1 MHQTTHI
8 GRATINDHL
17 YSAELCK
24 QLYNFPSKNTMIL
37 HKEREK
43 KLYVVLQGTN
53 SICHWLHN
61 ISILPT
67 KDEGVHTGFK
77 QYANL
82 CKNELVDTIM
92 TSKHRLEL
100 DNVEKIYLTAHSLGA
115 SAIIILVYQ
124 MLKDGI
130 FSDHIRDLNIDIV
143 LFGAPKSGDTRFL
156 RNFDAILN
164 RYPKISLY
172 RYNVD
177 NDLIKHY
184 PPIFTYAHICN
195 EITLHHTVVENKFD
209 VSSLLYNHSI
219 NCYIEC
225 MLSKYR
231 Y

>member
-37 HKEREK
+37 HKERDK

-67 KDEGVHTGFK
+67 KDEGLHTGFK
-77 QYANL
+77 EYAKL
-82 CKNELVDTIM
+82 CKDELVDTIT
-92 TSKHRLEL
+92 TSKNRVEL
-100 DNVEKIYLTAHSLGA
+100 DSIEKIYLTAHSLGA

-124 MLKDGI
+124 MLKDER
-130 FSDHIRDLNIDIV
+130 FSKRIRDLDIDIV
-143 LFGAPKSGDTRFL
+143 LFGAPKSGDARFL
-156 RNFDAILN
+156 QSFDNILN
-164 RYPKISLY
+164 GYPNINLY
-172 RYNVD
+172 RYNVE

-195 EITLHHTVVENKFD
+195 EITLNHTVSESKFD
-209 VSSLLYNHSI
+209 IINLLYNHSI

-225 MLSKYR
+225 MSGKH
-231 Y
+231 